1 VNGKQVL
8 QDGKHTGIRSG
19 VAIRSVQ

>member
-8 QDGKHTGIRSG
+8 QDGKHTGLRSG